1 MVPKQQDQAGSH
13 ISNLPN
19 QDWRYLKG
27 NSKMSGQV
35 EQLPGTADFL
45 DSLQMEFYFRDVVAM
60 LLKNRS
66 EKPLEFM
73 CLYFQR

>member
-1 MVPKQQDQAGSH
+1 
-13 ISNLPN
+13 
-19 QDWRYLKG
+19 
-27 NSKMSGQV
+27 MSGQV